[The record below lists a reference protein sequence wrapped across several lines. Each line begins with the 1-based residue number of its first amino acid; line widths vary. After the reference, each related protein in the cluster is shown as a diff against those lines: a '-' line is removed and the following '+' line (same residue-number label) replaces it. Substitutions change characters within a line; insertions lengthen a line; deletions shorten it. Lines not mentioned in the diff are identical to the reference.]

1 MAPASS
7 LAALMASPA
16 TSGGDATVLAHG
28 QTLPDISLGSLG
40 SSFRSEDEERE
51 QAEREARATRND
63 RPSRA
68 TRRLSNR
75 SAESSSS
82 RLSPPRIPSSALLS
96 ISPPSTVRKSSSHS
110 ALPESQAPR
119 RPRVLKRRTSS
130 SSVSASSSSDIDGP
144 LKARYGDG
152 AETDDDALL
161 SSLSL
166 ATSPVKRGVQAP
178 KKDPYHGGISR
189 RGGRHSVAA
198 GDMSNNG
205 PMTLRDQEKQ
215 LEESKK
221 EVFNLQLENHFLKE
235 RLSNMAPEHI
245 EAALKENVK
254 LKLEIL
260 NLSKEL
266 KKLKKLVLQQDRDLA
281 AASRGGGGGGSGGT
295 NNNDRGELR
304 ELEKMW
310 KDEKE
315 KRKLAEESIK
325 QLKSQLSERDNNKD
339 SEEEE
344 RLREKLDDIEKSE
357 QIWIK
362 RSEEL
367 EIELDELKGQFD
379 DNQQE
384 LLNLQDLNDKQQDE
398 IENLKDQLQQN
409 QSSSLSKNKEK
420 RLNEKLQELENENAN
435 LQADLSL
442 AKKGALS
449 EADAEL
455 LEEKLNELQ
464 DQLASAQLDVES
476 REREI
481 EELNNEL
488 DAKVR
493 DHEKEL
499 QQVEEEWRD
508 EVLEARAQVDELKD
522 ALDSREQDTK
532 EVHEALRDREEE
544 LTTALNKIEDLQAV
558 QAETHDRLE
567 ETLRNIENDNR
578 EKDGE
583 LLEANRE
590 VEELG
595 QRVYELEEALEDQR
609 IKESDLQS
617 DLKSADEAFEN
628 AKSHYENLVTALKE
642 ARRKLQ
648 DEKDDLHLQIQR
660 DEQSRLNELDRITR
674 ERKGDEDKWK
684 RTLQEKDQIVSR
696 LTTELETARERVL
709 QRDKD
714 LNVVENALRSLED
727 ERKKLGDEHTSD
739 RFGLELELER
749 LQRDLSRTED
759 ELELLRNDLND
770 REEGLRERDL
780 DLARMLDKQR
790 DLENRLASERQGRLN
805 MSDKLDQTNKIAKQ
819 HEREAVH
826 LRERIEELEP
836 LLTET
841 QQERFAIQK
850 QSDTQGRER
859 TELLLRVFRDV
870 NRFLGKDDAN
880 PPAQFNLF
888 RDGLLQR
895 LKIMIQVRTDFEKRI
910 KETESSVDQRVN
922 ELKKQ
927 LEQKWRALD
936 NFEAAVKKLELTKM
950 QWKSKYTMKEGELE
964 AAKSRNHE
972 LASQLSSNRTGMI
985 TSSSSEIRSL
995 TQRAELA
1002 EKRALNSSN
1011 QLSIL
1016 ESRLAEL
1023 QSKSGQAEN
1032 KWEVRVK
1039 EYENRLRIAGEKIKT
1054 EKQGGKERALQLE
1067 AQVRDLERQIQE
1079 TKKRNQRV
1087 EGVMASANHLL
1098 PDQNQDFRRSSGDA
1112 AYAFGG
1118 SGRRSS

>member
-1 MAPASS
+1 MPPASS

-51 QAEREARATRND
+51 QAERAARANTAQNAG
-63 RPSRA
+63 PSHA
-68 TRRLSNR
+68 QRLENR
-75 SAESSSS
+75 SPEPSSSS
-82 RLSPPRIPSSALLS
+82 PPRLPSSALLS
-96 ISPPSTVRKSSSHS
+96 LSPPMTVRKSSSHS
-110 ALPESQAPR
+110 AIPESQAPR
-119 RPRVLKRRTSS
+119 RPRVLKRQ
-130 SSVSASSSSDIDGP
+130 SSVSSASSTSDIDGP

-152 AETDDDALL
+152 GDTDDETIL

-166 ATSPVKRGVQAP
+166 AASPQKANGVP
-178 KKDPYHGGISR
+178 RREPYHGGISK

-198 GDMSNNG
+198 GDMGNNG

-281 AASRGGGGGGSGGT
+281 AASRSGGA
-295 NNNDRGELR
+295 NSGSVGELR

-315 KRKLAEESIK
+315 RRKAAEQS
-325 QLKSQLSERDNNKD
+325 LKSLQEQESPDEG
-339 SEEEE
+339 
-344 RLREKLDDIEKSE
+344 LREKLEDTEASE
-357 QIWIK
+357 RVW
-362 RSEEL
+362 RERAEAL
-367 EIELDELKGQFD
+367 EGELDDTNERLARV
-379 DNQQE
+379 
-384 LLNLQDLNDKQQDE
+384 QDLADRANDQV
-398 IENLKDQLQQN
+398 ENLKDEIERL
-409 QSSSLSKNKEK
+409 KE
-420 RLNEKLQELENENAN
+420 LNESVGMSKGREGKLALKVQELESENAG
-435 LQADLSL
+435 LQADLSM

-464 DQLASAQLDVES
+464 DQLASAQLEVES
-476 REREI
+476 RDREI

-488 DAKVR
+488 DAKLR

-522 ALDSREQDTK
+522 VNTK
-532 EVHEALRDREEE
+532 EVHEALRDREDE
-544 LTTALNKIEDLQAV
+544 LSAALGRIEDLQSV

-567 ETLRNIENDNR
+567 ETLKNIENDNK

-583 LLEANRE
+583 LLAANRE

-595 QRVYELEEALEDQR
+595 QRVYELEEALEDYR
-609 IKESDLQS
+609 IKESDLNA

-628 AKSHYENLVTALKE
+628 AKSHYENLVAALKE
-642 ARRKLQ
+642 ARRKSQ
-648 DEKDDLHLQIQR
+648 DERDQALSQVQQSEDARKAQMDKADRQR
-660 DEQSRLNELDRITR
+660 RYDE
-674 ERKGDEDKWK
+674 ERWK
-684 RTLQEKDQIVSR
+684 RTLSEKEHTLSR
-696 LTTELETARERVL
+696 LTHELESARERL
-709 QRDKD
+709 SQRERN
-714 LNVVENALRSLED
+714 LNNVEATLRSLED

-749 LQRDLSRTED
+749 IKRDLHRTEEELDIMRRELGDRD
-759 ELELLRNDLND
+759 EN
-770 REEGLRERDL
+770 LRERDL
-780 DLARMLDKQR
+780 ELARMMDKQR

-805 MSDKLDQTNKIAKQ
+805 MSDKLDQKSKAARQ
-819 HEREAVH
+819 HEKEALH

-841 QQERFAIQK
+841 QQERIALQK
-850 QSDTQGRER
+850 QSESQRQER
-859 TELLLRVFRDV
+859 SELLLRVFRDV
-870 NRFLGKDDAN
+870 NKFLGKDDATT
-880 PPAQFNLF
+880 PAQFTMF
-888 RDGLLQR
+888 RDTLVSR
-895 LKIMIQVRTDFEKRI
+895 LKSMIQVRIDFERKI
-910 KETESSVDQRVN
+910 KDTESSVEQRMAA
-922 ELKKQ
+922 LKKQ
-927 LEQKWRALD
+927 LEQKWRTLD

-950 QWKSKYTMKEGELE
+950 QWKSKYAVKEGELE
-964 AAKSRNHE
+964 AAKARNHE
-972 LASQLSSNRTGMI
+972 LSSQLTSSRTGGI

-995 TQRAELA
+995 TQRAESA
-1002 EKRALNSSN
+1002 EKRAMAASN
-1011 QLSIL
+1011 QLSML
-1016 ESRLAEL
+1016 EARLAEL
-1023 QSKSGQAEN
+1023 QSRSGQAEN
-1032 KWEVRVK
+1032 KWEARVK

-1067 AQVRDLERQIQE
+1067 AQVRDLERQISE
-1079 TKKRNQRV
+1079 ARKRNQRV
-1087 EGVMASANHLL
+1087 EGVVATANHLL
-1098 PDQNQDFRRSSGDA
+1098 PEHANQEFRRGGDIG
-1112 AYAFGG
+1112 YAFGG
-1118 SGRRSS
+1118 GGRTSR